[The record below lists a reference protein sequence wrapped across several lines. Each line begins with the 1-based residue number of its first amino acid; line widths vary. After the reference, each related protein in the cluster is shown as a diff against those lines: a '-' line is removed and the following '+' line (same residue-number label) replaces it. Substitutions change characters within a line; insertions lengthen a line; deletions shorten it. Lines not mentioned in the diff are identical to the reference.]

1 MLRNI
6 ATRALFRCLFS
17 TQAIEA
23 PKKYSET
30 ISKARA
36 VMPLY
41 SLTPNAVGNVFI
53 APNATVVGEV
63 YMGKDISIGHGTV
76 IRGDINAVLYLCY
89 NLVCIKES
97 SSAIIVSFT
106 QLHLYQAVFL
116 LA

>member
-1 MLRNI
+1 MLKNI

-76 IRGDINAVLYLCY
+76 IRGDINAVLYLFS
-89 NLVCIKES
+89 NVVCTRES
-97 SSAIIVSFT
+97 LSEIIASFIL
-106 QLHLYQAVFL
+106 LHLCQAAFL

>member
-1 MLRNI
+1 MLKNI
-6 ATRALFRCLFS
+6 ATRALYRCLFS

-53 APNATVVGEV
+53 APNATVVG
-63 YMGKDISIGHGTV
+63 
-76 IRGDINAVLYLCY
+76 
-89 NLVCIKES
+89 
-97 SSAIIVSFT
+97 
-106 QLHLYQAVFL
+106 
-116 LA
+116 